1 MGPRFAVLIVP
12 KSYESFHGDAVPSF
26 VSIASNLDLVMVSD
40 KLISHKSDEK
50 LPPPKIILYKWRQN
64 VQDLIIFI
72 ELEKRPIKDDI
83 SIQIERFKLKV
94 KVKIHFKTF
103 YGVPKSKTLF
113 SR

>member
-1 MGPRFAVLIVP
+1 MGPRFDVLIVP

-94 KVKIHFKTF
+94 KVKIHFETF
-103 YGVPKSKTLF
+103 LWCYKVKNIIL
-113 SR
+113 

>member
-1 MGPRFAVLIVP
+1 
-12 KSYESFHGDAVPSF
+12 
-26 VSIASNLDLVMVSD
+26 MVSD

>member
-1 MGPRFAVLIVP
+1 MDVWTAPQ
-12 KSYESFHGDAVPSF
+12 SYESFHGDAVPSF

-50 LPPPKIILYKWRQN
+50 LPSPKIILYKWRQN
-64 VQDLIIFI
+64 VQDLVIFI

-94 KVKIHFKTF
+94 KVFQNI
-103 YGVPKSKTLF
+103 YGILKSKLLF